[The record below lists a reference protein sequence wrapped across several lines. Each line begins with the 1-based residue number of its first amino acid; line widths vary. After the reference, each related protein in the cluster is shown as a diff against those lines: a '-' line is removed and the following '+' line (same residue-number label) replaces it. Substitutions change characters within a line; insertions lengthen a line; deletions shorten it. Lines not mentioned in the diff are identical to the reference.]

1 MLSNP
6 SEGVLLEPWDVL
18 LAGVGWWEAAGWGVV
33 GLVCR
38 GGVAPFFWVAGG
50 VGGLGGVES
59 PAGGCVGESEV
70 DEAL

>member
-33 GLVCR
+33 VLVVGVELPRFLGLPVGLV
-38 GGVAPFFWVAGG
+38 V
-50 VGGLGGVES
+50 
-59 PAGGCVGESEV
+59 
-70 DEAL
+70 